1 MKRVIQGWNDISIRK
16 KIILMMG
23 SIIVAT
29 WVLICAV
36 VLQQQKFSQES
47 SVIMNDYMEIT
58 RFLDAFSAENVCL
71 EVYMRGN
78 APDSAEEDYMAATVE
93 TDLCL
98 KRLVPDLRTD
108 RQQEY
113 VLKRAIN
120 NAMFYYRYSQQLLM
134 SIPEEEDNIPQY
146 LSMKTQAAYIDGY
159 TRELLYSRMEQG
171 DFQWQEIVAANDV
184 STQLFGILLVIGT
197 ALMLFVAWLLVHS
210 VLAPLVQLGS
220 AANKISVGQY
230 DAPPIQVRGKDEIGR
245 VSASFNLMQQEVRK
259 TVHALED
266 KAELEKHLREKEA
279 EAAQMQR
286 ALQEGRFAQLQSQI
300 NPHFL
305 FNTLSTI
312 SALAREEGAPMS
324 EELIIRLSN
333 FFRYSLESNEKLVSL
348 EQEIKLLR
356 DYMELQETRYGDRI
370 RMEIH
375 SNPQLEQVVVP
386 KFILQPLV
394 ENAILHGLRACSADG
409 CIRVTVRRRKG
420 SIAIYVS
427 DNGCGFDTRI
437 RETEG
442 KRKSV
447 GLINISERM
456 QLNNGRLDVFSIP
469 GRGTCARIIVKEGM
483 ES

>member
-1 MKRVIQGWNDISIRK
+1 
-16 KIILMMG
+16 
-23 SIIVAT
+23 
-29 WVLICAV
+29 
-36 VLQQQKFSQES
+36 
-47 SVIMNDYMEIT
+47 
-58 RFLDAFSAENVCL
+58 
-71 EVYMRGN
+71 
-78 APDSAEEDYMAATVE
+78 
-93 TDLCL
+93 
-98 KRLVPDLRTD
+98 
-108 RQQEY
+108 
-113 VLKRAIN
+113 
-120 NAMFYYRYSQQLLM
+120 
-134 SIPEEEDNIPQY
+134 
-146 LSMKTQAAYIDGY
+146 
-159 TRELLYSRMEQG
+159 
-171 DFQWQEIVAANDV
+171 
-184 STQLFGILLVIGT
+184 
-197 ALMLFVAWLLVHS
+197 
-210 VLAPLVQLGS
+210 
-220 AANKISVGQY
+220 
-230 DAPPIQVRGKDEIGR
+230 
-245 VSASFNLMQQEVRK
+245 
-259 TVHALED
+259 
-266 KAELEKHLREKEA
+266 
-279 EAAQMQR
+279 
-286 ALQEGRFAQLQSQI
+286 
-300 NPHFL
+300 
-305 FNTLSTI
+305 
-312 SALAREEGAPMS
+312 MS